1 MLRIFR
7 FYLGNDS
14 VVIFK
19 DDGSM
24 ENSHN
29 SVDVV
34 RGTDISKVVLID
46 RQYLKAKKPLY
57 EKYSHSHQPA
67 LTHVL

>member
-34 RGTDISKVVLID
+34 RGD
-46 RQYLKAKKPLY
+46 RHFQSSLN
-57 EKYSHSHQPA
+57 
-67 LTHVL
+67 